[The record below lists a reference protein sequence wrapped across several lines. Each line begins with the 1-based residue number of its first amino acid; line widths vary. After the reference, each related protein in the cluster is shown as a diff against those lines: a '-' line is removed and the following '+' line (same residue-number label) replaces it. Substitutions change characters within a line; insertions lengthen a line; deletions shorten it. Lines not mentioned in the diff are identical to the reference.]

1 MKHSMKILLVIIIL
15 LVVGSTGIY
24 QYYLA
29 SLKPTEPGNP
39 VVVEIPAGSSTKK
52 IASILE
58 EKNIVRNNL
67 TFSIYVRQKGK
78 GNHLQAG
85 RYQFTPGQTMEQ
97 IVNKLVKGEVFVDTI
112 QFTIPEGF
120 TITQIA
126 SLLEEKG
133 WVNKN
138 KFLHEVN
145 HGQFSYDFVQAIPN
159 DKSISYRLEG
169 YLFPK
174 TYEFRK
180 GATEHEIIDRM
191 LSQFKEEWDSAWNE
205 QLKSRKMS
213 LHEAVT
219 LASIIEREVAV
230 AKERPI
236 VAGVYYNRIA
246 QDILLQAD
254 ATIQYALGQPKGR
267 LTYKDLELDH
277 PYNTYKHEGLTPGP
291 IASPGKSSLEA
302 AMQPDQ
308 HEYLFYV
315 TKKDGSGEHYFSKTY
330 QEHLRNIAL
339 SKSNQ

>member
-1 MKHSMKILLVIIIL
+1 MKNTMKIFLVILIL
-15 LVVGSTGIY
+15 MVVGSAGIY
-24 QYYLA
+24 QYYMA
-29 SLKPTEPGNP
+29 SLEPTEPGNP

-58 EKNIVRNNL
+58 ENHLVRNSH
-67 TFSIYVRQKGK
+67 TFTIYVRQTGK
-78 GNHLQAG
+78 GSQLQAG
-85 RYQFTPGQTMEQ
+85 RYQFTPGQPMEQ
-97 IVNKLVKGEVFVDTI
+97 IVNKMVKGEVFVDTI

-120 TITQIA
+120 TIMQMA

-138 KFLHEVN
+138 KFLQEVN
-145 HGQFSYDFVQAIPN
+145 HGQFSYDFVQAIPHS
-159 DKSISYRLEG
+159 KTIPYRLEG

-174 TYEFRK
+174 TYELRK

-191 LSQFKEEWDSAWNE
+191 LSQFNEEWDPAWDE
-205 QLKSRKMS
+205 QLKKQKMS

-236 VAGVYYNRIA
+236 VAGVYYNRMA

-254 ATIQYALGQPKGR
+254 ATIQYALGRPKQR
-267 LTYKDLELDH
+267 LTYKDLELNH
-277 PYNTYKHEGLTPGP
+277 PYNTYKYEGLTPGP
-291 IASPGKSSLEA
+291 IASPGKSSMEA
-302 AMQPDQ
+302 VIQPD
-308 HEYLFYV
+308 HHGYLFYV

-339 SKSNQ
+339 SKSNK